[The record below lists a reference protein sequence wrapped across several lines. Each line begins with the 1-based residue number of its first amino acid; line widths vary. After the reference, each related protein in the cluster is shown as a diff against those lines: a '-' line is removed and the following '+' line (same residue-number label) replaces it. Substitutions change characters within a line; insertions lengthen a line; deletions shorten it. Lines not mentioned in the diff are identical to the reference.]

1 MLAYIFVL
9 LAVAVRFLPHPWMF
23 TPVVGALLF
32 FGARGS
38 RRQLWIPTALLV
50 GSDLVL
56 TKFVYHYAFVWDQL
70 VIFAWYG
77 AILWLGTTLG
87 SGPKI
92 PRLIGA
98 AVTSSVSFF
107 LVTNFTSWLVGT
119 LPYPRNFAGIL
130 TSYEL
135 GLPFFR
141 HALEGDLLFTLVMFA
156 TPAALQALSGIL
168 AKHGDHAATAP

>member
-1 MLAYIFVL
+1 MLAYLFIL

-32 FGARGS
+32 FGAPGP
-38 RRQLWIPTALLV
+38 RRQLWAALALLI

-70 VIFAWYG
+70 VIFGWYA
-77 AILWLGTTLG
+77 AILWLGTALG
-87 SGPKI
+87 RNPKI
-92 PRLIGA
+92 VTQIGA
-98 AVTSSVSFF
+98 ALTGSVSFF

-119 LPYPRNFAGIL
+119 LPYPRNLSGL
-130 TSYEL
+130 LSSYGL

-141 HALEGDLLFTLVMFA
+141 HAVEGDLLFTIVMFA
-156 TPAALQALSGIL
+156 MPSVLEVLGGML
-168 AKHGDHAATAP
+168 AKQSDHTAAA